1 MPKKKK
7 KQNVLFISGL
17 FQWLSDKEF
26 ACNAGD
32 PVLIP
37 GSRRSPGEGNGYL
50 LQYSCWRIPWTEE
63 SGRLKS
69 MGSQRVRHD

>member
-7 KQNVLFISGL
+7 NQNVLFISGL